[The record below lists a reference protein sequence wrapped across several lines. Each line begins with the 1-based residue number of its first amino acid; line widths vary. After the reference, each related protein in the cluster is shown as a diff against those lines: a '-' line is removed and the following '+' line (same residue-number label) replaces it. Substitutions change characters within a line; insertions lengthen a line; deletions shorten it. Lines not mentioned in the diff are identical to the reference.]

1 MIQYLPLVCAE
12 TRKLSHTGTPDV
24 ATQDR
29 AVASGAMQLS
39 VREMVVTV
47 GKIEVDSMD
56 GHKWIEAT
64 GSRLPLVQGAYH
76 GCTKAVC
83 MLTWPCRAISSV
95 FEWSHI
101 TLTAVD
107 ARG

>member
-47 GKIEVDSMD
+47 GKIEVDSFIVD
-56 GHKWIEAT
+56 GECREEVAEFAVSLVRGKWSSE
-64 GSRLPLVQGAYH
+64 GSRNQ
-76 GCTKAVC
+76 K
-83 MLTWPCRAISSV
+83 
-95 FEWSHI
+95 
-101 TLTAVD
+101 
-107 ARG
+107 